1 MAEHVTV
8 EVASS
13 LNICNNQV
21 PLRRFSLVHDVA
33 LYL

>member
-13 LNICNNQV
+13 LNICINQV
-21 PLRRFSLVHDVA
+21 PLRRFLVHDVA